1 VPLLKPAMWLKMTSR
16 WYEGSAYQGVSDG
29 NQDRHTSD
37 DPNTGIVA
45 GVDHVPVLIDSA
57 TFGLELVTDDLV
69 VRPPLATLDVFCCW
83 VYLNIAI
90 SYWADRT

>member
-1 VPLLKPAMWLKMTSR
+1 M
-16 WYEGSAYQGVSDG
+16 SDG

-37 DPNTGIVA
+37 DSNTGIVA
-45 GVDHVPVLIDSA
+45 SVDHVPILVDGA

-69 VRPPLATLDVFCCW
+69 VCPPLVTLDVFCCR

-90 SYWADRT
+90 SCWADRT